1 MTRCPQRSLLASV
14 AFCLTV
20 LGAFRA
26 SAQDGVKPC
35 SPDKALGGR
44 IEITSEWNEG
54 GCRGS
59 IKAVLRFPL
68 VPRTPASIGNAAVPW
83 SALLVGGFSATEI
96 DYELT
101 TDGCS
106 GGRGIQ
112 TCNAPSGRKAGEIV
126 IGKVGPLGFE
136 LDRNGKGGQIGS
148 VDFHPMKPELFVSA
162 VGDASAST
170 PMKCFGTSAPGFSLS
185 TAAPWLFDFRGMS
198 IGPSRSSKSEIEI
211 ARALDVRNVF
221 VVPSPPGDCSSPTGE
236 AAKREC
242 AINADRHAVLPF
254 SGDYSWTSPEPPEH
268 SGLLSYK
275 VHWDICCGC
284 DEKPGAQVHLVEP
297 EPQTE
302 FTFDINNPGMLEIK
316 FKAEVTPA
324 NAESLKKMQDKVLFK
339 MGTIGNSKME
349 WDAANPGGK
358 PTVEGNFLTA
368 KLKFTG
374 LPAKNDDFGEKKIE
388 LLVDGTTMETVPV
401 KIFFPKLALNHPGGK
416 STDPNWFY
424 YWQEGKVCGIAATDI
439 YDGSDSGWGYSK
451 PAIDS
456 IVRLCPLAPMAN
468 SGPEVYQSGTSF
480 GSLTVTGVGKGIKCV
495 AETLEH
501 ERHHILIYQSF
512 HQTIAGDATLDPDRD
527 EITAQG
533 EGTLDGI
540 RSDPA
545 NGDTFNMGGGYSSYG
560 DNEVRCR
567 EVERKL
573 TVQYFPEKDWANP
586 GCQTHPAYGP

>member
-1 MTRCPQRSLLASV
+1 M
-14 AFCLTV
+14 
-20 LGAFRA
+20 
-26 SAQDGVKPC
+26 
-35 SPDKALGGR
+35 
-44 IEITSEWNEG
+44 
-54 GCRGS
+54 
-59 IKAVLRFPL
+59 
-68 VPRTPASIGNAAVPW
+68 
-83 SALLVGGFSATEI
+83 GGFAATEI
-96 DYELT
+96 RYELS

-106 GGRGIQ
+106 GVKGVQ
-112 TCNAPSGRKAGEIV
+112 TCNAPGGQEAGKFV
-126 IGKVGPLGFE
+126 LGKVGPLGFE
-136 LDRNGKGGQIGS
+136 TIRNPKPDETGSIG
-148 VDFHPMKPELFVSA
+148 FNPMKPELFLPRIGTS
-162 VGDASAST
+162 ST
-170 PMKCFGTSAPGFSLS
+170 HMECFGSSAPGFSEGGS
-185 TAAPWLFDFRGMS
+185 SPWLYHFVGMY
-198 IGPSRSSKSEIEI
+198 IGPTRTSQSESEI
-211 ARALDVRNVF
+211 ARALDGRNSMSVYN
-221 VVPSPPGDCSSPTGE
+221 PPGDCSNPAGE
-236 AAKREC
+236 AAQREC

-275 VHWDICCGC
+275 VHWEICCGC

-297 EPQTE
+297 EPQTQY
-302 FTFDINNPGMLEIK
+302 TFDINNPGMLEIK

-339 MGTIGNSKME
+339 MGNIGNSKME
-349 WDAANPGGK
+349 WDPANPGGK

-439 YDGSDSGWGYSK
+439 YDGPHGGWGYSK
-451 PAIDS
+451 PSVDS
-456 IVRLCPLAPMAN
+456 IVRLSVLAPMAN
-468 SGPEVYQSGTSF
+468 SGPEVYKSGISY

-495 AETLEH
+495 AETIEH

-512 HQTIAGDATLDPDRD
+512 HQAIAGDATLDPDGD
-527 EITAQG
+527 EITGPG

-540 RSDPA
+540 KSDPTD
-545 NGDTFNMGGGYSSYG
+545 GDTFNMGGGYSSYG

-573 TVQYFPEKDWANP
+573 TIQYYPEKDWANP
-586 GCQTHPAYGP
+586 GCQTLPVPYGP